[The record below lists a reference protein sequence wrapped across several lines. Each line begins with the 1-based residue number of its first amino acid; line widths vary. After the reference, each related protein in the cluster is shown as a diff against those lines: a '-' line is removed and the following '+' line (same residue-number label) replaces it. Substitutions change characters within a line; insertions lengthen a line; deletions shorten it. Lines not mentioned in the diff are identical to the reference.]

1 MHTKQSIIIRHYRQG
16 QSQRQISRELGLNRK
31 TVRRYIEQY
40 ERSRSSLTKSDP
52 STTESVKEQ
61 AIELEA
67 LSTNLQAPPKYDTS
81 KRRKRKLTKELCA
94 QIDVYLGENKVK
106 RSSGKSKQVMKKI
119 DVWEALIAL
128 GYSIS
133 YPSVCNYIRSQ
144 EGKKEAFIRQVYQ
157 PGSVCEFDWG
167 EVKLIIN
174 GVQRVF
180 QLAVFTL
187 AWSNY
192 RYAYLYN
199 RQHTQSFHQSH
210 VRFFEHIGGI
220 PAQMVY
226 DNMRVVIKR
235 FVGRTEKEATKGL
248 LSLSIYY
255 QFAFRFCNVRKG
267 NEKGHVERSVEYIR
281 RKAFCRRE
289 EFVDLGAANAHLLK
303 IVRGLNDKEQ
313 VQKGASALEQLQ
325 QARSYLGLCPAIP
338 MECAELRSLR
348 VDKYSTI
355 CLAQNHYSVPEQLV
369 GKMVDVKIY
378 AEHLLVYYNKQA
390 LCRHQRH
397 YTCFGWYLDLG
408 HYLNTLQR
416 KPGALKGSQAL
427 EQASTTLRGIYHKY
441 FQEQSR
447 QFIDLLH
454 YQRANQVSVLKLR
467 EVIADLLQLGC
478 KEITLDKIKVRLEHA
493 PVSEQ
498 VPKEGQIE
506 ILAKQ
511 QLQQVAGL
519 FHQN

>member
-1 MHTKQSIIIRHYRQG
+1 MHTKQSIIIRYYRQG

-31 TVRRYIEQY
+31 TVRRYIESY
-40 ERSRSSLTKSDP
+40 ERTRSSSNTTA
-52 STTESVKEQ
+52 STSEEVK
-61 AIELEA
+61 ELEA
-67 LSTNLQAPPKYDTS
+67 LNANLQEAPQYDTS
-81 KRRKRKLTKELCA
+81 KRSKRKLTKELCA
-94 QIDVYLGENKVK
+94 QIDVYLAQNRVK

-119 DVWEALIAL
+119 DVWEALVVL
-128 GYSIS
+128 GFSIS

-144 EGKKEAFIRQVYQ
+144 ESQKEAFIRQVYK

-167 EVKLIIN
+167 EVKLIID
-174 GVQRVF
+174 GVEHKL

-210 VRFFEHIGGI
+210 VRFFEHIAGI
-220 PAQMVY
+220 PVQMVY

-248 LSLSIYY
+248 LSLSMYY

-281 RKAFCRRE
+281 RKAFCIRE
-289 EFVDLGAANAHLLK
+289 EFVDLAAANAHLLK
-303 IVRGLNDKEQ
+303 IVRGLNEKEQ
-313 VQKGASALEQLQ
+313 VQKGASALAQLQ
-325 QARSYLGLCPAIP
+325 QARPYLGPCPAVP

-355 CLAQNHYSVPEQLV
+355 CMAQNHYSVPEQLV
-369 GKMVDVKIY
+369 GKMVEVKIY

-397 YTCFGWYLDLG
+397 HSRFGWHLDLA
-408 HYLNTLQR
+408 HYLSTLQR

-427 EQASTTLRGIYHKY
+427 EQASITLRGIYHKY
-441 FQEQSR
+441 FQEQPR

-454 YQRANQVSVLKLR
+454 YQRAEQVSVLQLQQ
-467 EVIADLLQLGC
+467 IIGDLLQLGC
-478 KEITLDKIKVRLEHA
+478 KEISLDKIKMRLEHA
-493 PVSEQ
+493 PLREQ
-498 VPKEGQIE
+498 APKEGDIAM
-506 ILAKQ
+506 LAKQ
-511 QLQQVAGL
+511 QLREVAGL